1 MKKGVIVLLSAVL
14 LSGCKSSTA
23 EESTTTAA
31 KTEITSPSIT
41 APDTMPPKE
50 EWTTAESTYS
60 STTVNEEN
68 PDEESY
74 DNPIAAMAESLI
86 GIPYVFGGSDLNGFD
101 NSGFIYYV
109 LRENG
114 YISCPRLIFE
124 QVEWA
129 HETGYSEIRSGDI
142 LYFSSEPGGIAEY
155 GGIYVGG
162 GYMIYSP
169 SPGKNVMKTDISG
182 EYWRERFVTA
192 LSL

>member
-1 MKKGVIVLLSAVL
+1 MKKGVIILLLAAL
-14 LSGCKSSTA
+14 LSGCRSNNPSETATHAATSSTA
-23 EESTTTAA
+23 V
-31 KTEITSPSIT
+31 T
-41 APDTMPPKE
+41 APHTMPPKE
-50 EWTTAESTYS
+50 EWTTSKTSHS
-60 STTVNEEN
+60 STAPIEEN
-68 PDEESY
+68 PDPESY
-74 DNPIAAMAESLI
+74 DNPIAALAESLI
-86 GIPYVFGGSDLNGFD
+86 GIPYVFGGDDIKGFD

-124 QVEWA
+124 QVKWA
-129 HETGYSEIRSGDI
+129 QETGFSEIRSGDI
-142 LYFSSEPGGIAEY
+142 LYFSSQPGGVAEF

-182 EYWRERFVTA
+182 EYWKERFVTA

>member
-1 MKKGVIVLLSAVL
+1 MKKGVIILLFIAL
-14 LSGCKSSTA
+14 LSGCGNKNPSETTSR
-23 EESTTTAA
+23 TTT
-31 KTEITSPSIT
+31 SVSVT

-50 EWTTAESTYS
+50 EWTRTEASHS
-60 STTVNEEN
+60 STATKEEN
-68 PDEESY
+68 PDPESY
-74 DNPIAAMAESLI
+74 DNPIAALAESLI
-86 GIPYVFGGSDLNGFD
+86 GIPYVFGGADLNGFD

-129 HETGYSEIRSGDI
+129 QEIGFSEIRSGDI
-142 LYFSSEPGGIAEY
+142 LYFSSEPGGMAEY

-182 EYWRERFVTA
+182 EYWRSRFVTA

>member
-1 MKKGVIVLLSAVL
+1 MKKGVIFLLFVAL
-14 LSGCKSSTA
+14 LSGCSCSRNNPSATA
-23 EESTTTAA
+23 PHTTTGSTT
-31 KTEITSPSIT
+31 IT
-41 APDTMPPKE
+41 APDTLPPKE
-50 EWTTAESTYS
+50 EWTKSEASRS
-60 STTVNEEN
+60 SSAPKEEN
-68 PDEESY
+68 PDPESY
-74 DNPIAAMAESLI
+74 DNPIAALAESLI
-86 GIPYVFGGSDLNGFD
+86 GIPYVFGGDDINGFD

-129 HETGYSEIRSGDI
+129 QETGFSEIRSGDI
-142 LYFSSEPGGIAEY
+142 LYFSSEPGGMAEY

-169 SPGKNVMKTDISG
+169 SPGKSVMKTDISG
-182 EYWRERFVTA
+182 EYWRNRFVTA

>member
-1 MKKGVIVLLSAVL
+1 MKKGAVLLLLVAL
-14 LSGCKSSTA
+14 LSGCSSNKPSETTV
-23 EESTTTAA
+23 STP
-31 KTEITSPSIT
+31 ITSPSIT

-50 EWTTAESTYS
+50 DWTRTQTLNSTTA
-60 STTVNEEN
+60 VKEEN
-68 PDEESY
+68 PDHESY
-74 DNPIAAMAESLI
+74 DNPIAALAESLI
-86 GIPYVFGGSDLNGFD
+86 GIPYLFGGADLNGFD

-129 HETGYSEIRSGDI
+129 QEIGYSEIRSGDI
-142 LYFSSEPGGIAEY
+142 LYFSSEPGGMAEY

-169 SPGKNVMKTDISG
+169 SPGKTVMKTDISG
-182 EYWRERFVTA
+182 EYWRNRFVTA

>member
-1 MKKGVIVLLSAVL
+1 MRKGAVLLLLVAL
-14 LSGCKSSTA
+14 LSGCGSNKPSETTVSTP
-23 EESTTTAA
+23 
-31 KTEITSPSIT
+31 ITSPSVT

-50 EWTTAESTYS
+50 DWTSTQSSHSTTTAK
-60 STTVNEEN
+60 EEN
-68 PDEESY
+68 PDPESY
-74 DNPIAAMAESLI
+74 DNPIAALAESLI
-86 GIPYVFGGSDLNGFD
+86 GIPYLFGGADLNGFD

-129 HETGYSEIRSGDI
+129 QEIGYSEIRSGDI
-142 LYFSSEPGGIAEY
+142 LYFSSVPGGMAEY

-182 EYWRERFVTA
+182 EYWRNRFVTA

>member
-1 MKKGVIVLLSAVL
+1 MKKGVIALLFIAL
-14 LSGCKSSTA
+14 LSGCGRNNPSETTA
-23 EESTTTAA
+23 GTTT
-31 KTEITSPSIT
+31 SVSVT
-41 APDTMPPKE
+41 APDTMPPEE
-50 EWTTAESTYS
+50 EWTTTTSRS
-60 STTVNEEN
+60 STTAREEN
-68 PDEESY
+68 PDPESY
-74 DNPIAAMAESLI
+74 DNPIAALAESLI
-86 GIPYVFGGSDLNGFD
+86 GIPYVFGGDDIKGFD

-124 QVEWA
+124 QVKWA
-129 HETGYSEIRSGDI
+129 QETGFSEIRSGDI
-142 LYFSSEPGGIAEY
+142 LYFSSEPGGMAEF

-182 EYWRERFVTA
+182 EYWRNRFVTA

>member
-1 MKKGVIVLLSAVL
+1 MKKGVIILLFIAL
-14 LSGCKSSTA
+14 LSGCGNKNPSETTSR
-23 EESTTTAA
+23 TTT
-31 KTEITSPSIT
+31 SVSVT

-50 EWTTAESTYS
+50 EWTRTEASHS
-60 STTVNEEN
+60 STVTKEEN
-68 PDEESY
+68 PDPESY
-74 DNPIAAMAESLI
+74 DNPIAALAESLI
-86 GIPYVFGGSDLNGFD
+86 GIPYVFGGDDLNGFD

-129 HETGYSEIRSGDI
+129 QEIGFSEIRSGDI
-142 LYFSSEPGGIAEY
+142 LYFSSEPGGMAEY

-182 EYWRERFVTA
+182 EYWRNRFVTA

>member
-1 MKKGVIVLLSAVL
+1 MKKGAVLLLLVAL
-14 LSGCKSSTA
+14 LSGCGSNKPS
-23 EESTTTAA
+23 ETTAA
-31 KTEITSPSIT
+31 ATTSSTSIT
-41 APDTMPPKE
+41 APETMPPKE
-50 EWTTAESTYS
+50 DWTRTQTLNSTTA
-60 STTVNEEN
+60 VKEEN
-68 PDEESY
+68 PDPESY
-74 DNPIAAMAESLI
+74 DNPIAALAESLI
-86 GIPYVFGGSDLNGFD
+86 GIPYLFGGADLNGFD

-129 HETGYSEIRSGDI
+129 QEIGYSEIRSGDI
-142 LYFSSEPGGIAEY
+142 LYFSSEPGGMAEY

-169 SPGKNVMKTDISG
+169 SPGKTVMKTDISG
-182 EYWRERFVTA
+182 EYWRNRFVTA